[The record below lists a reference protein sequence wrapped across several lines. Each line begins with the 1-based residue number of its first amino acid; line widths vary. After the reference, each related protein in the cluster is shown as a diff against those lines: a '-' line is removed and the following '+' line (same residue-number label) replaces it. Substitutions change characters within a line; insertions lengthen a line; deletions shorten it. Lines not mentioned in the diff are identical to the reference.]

1 MINKKID
8 RRTFLKASAFSGGG
22 FILGIGALSACNSKT
37 PIPQTEEEIDF
48 KDFNAFVKIGTNGKV
63 TIYAPNPEIGQ
74 GVKTSMPMVVAE
86 ELDVAWEDVMV
97 EQAGLDT
104 SKYQGQF
111 AGGSNAIKMNWN
123 TLREAGATAKTMLIM
138 AAAKKWGIA
147 EHECEANEGVI
158 KNKNGDEL
166 TYGAL
171 VNEAAS
177 LKVPEKVTLKEK
189 KDFKIIGNDA
199 INVDL
204 AKITKGEPLFGLD
217 YSVDGMVYAN
227 TLRPPAFG
235 ATLNSFDDTETRK
248 IEGVIDVLELENRV
262 VVIANNTWTAMKGKK
277 ALSAVWDNVNGEST
291 EQHNKIFDDLL
302 DGNEFDVQR
311 EDGDVLKAFKVAD
324 EVFERTYSSP
334 FLPHS
339 CMEPMN
345 FFANVTEDKAEL
357 VGPIQTPAGTQ
368 RNVSQKL
375 NIPIQNVSVMLTRM
389 GGGFGRRLIGDFSME
404 AAEISHAIKKPVKLV
419 YSREDDVLAGQF
431 RPAIKYRIAAS
442 IKDGKITGYHLKEA
456 AMNSNM
462 YSLIPNFFPA
472 GAIENLKIETA
483 KYNSKISTAPW
494 RAPYTNFLGF
504 AEQAFFDELFEKL
517 NLDPV
522 ETRMQ
527 MLERAK
533 LNLDDKIQYSP
544 QGVQGVI
551 KLAVEKSGYGKK
563 QDGVYQ
569 GLSVYYSHNTHVA
582 EVADVVMEN
591 GNPKVV
597 KVTAAVDCG
606 IVVNPTNAKNQV
618 EGGVIDGLGHAMF
631 GELNFENGTPKEQ
644 NFVQYRLARM
654 KDAPQVYVHFV
665 DSNEAP
671 TGLGEPGLPPAAAA
685 VANAIAKATGKRLY
699 NQPFFKDLS

>member
-1 MINKKID
+1 MINKKIN
-8 RRTFLKASAFSGGG
+8 RRTFFKASALTSGG
-22 FILGIGALSACNSKT
+22 FIIGIGALASCDSKT
-37 PIPQTEEEIDF
+37 KMPATEEEIDF

-74 GVKTSMPMVVAE
+74 GVKTAMPMVVAE
-86 ELDVAWEDVMV
+86 ELDVAWDDVTV
-97 EQAGLDT
+97 EQAGLNT
-104 SKYQGQF
+104 EKYERQV
-111 AGGSNAIKMNWN
+111 AGGSQSIRLGWQ
-123 TLREAGATAKTMLIM
+123 TLREAGATAKAMLIA
-138 AAAKKWGIA
+138 AAAKKWAVSENECKA
-147 EHECEANEGVI
+147 ENGVI
-158 KNKNGDEL
+158 SNSKGDKL
-166 TYGAL
+166 TYGELAA
-171 VNEAAS
+171 EAAEIP
-177 LKVPEKVTLKEK
+177 VPESVVLKEK

-217 YSVDGMVYAN
+217 YAVEGMVYAN

-235 ATLNSFDDTETRK
+235 ATLKSFDDTETRK
-248 IEGVIDVLELENRV
+248 IEGVLDVIELENRV
-262 VVIANNTWTAMKGKK
+262 VVIAKNTWTAMKGKK
-277 ALSAVWDNVNGEST
+277 ALKAEWNNEKGEST
-291 EQHNKIFDDLL
+291 EQHNEILNGLL
-302 DGNEFDVQR
+302 DGDDFEVQR
-311 EDGDVLKAFKVAD
+311 EDGDVAKAFEEAD
-324 EVFERTYSSP
+324 EVFERTYHSP

-345 FFANVTEDKAEL
+345 FFADVKDGKAEL

-368 RNVSQKL
+368 HYVSEKL
-375 NIPIQNVSVMLTRM
+375 GIPKENVSVMLTRM

-404 AAEISHAIKKPVKLV
+404 AAEISNAIKKPVKLI
-419 YSREDDVLAGQF
+419 YTREDDVLAGQY

-442 IKDGKITGYHLKEA
+442 VKDGKITGYHLKEA

-472 GAIENLKIETA
+472 GGIENLKVETA

-504 AEQAFFDELFEKL
+504 AEQAFFDELFEKF

-527 MLERAK
+527 MLERVK

-544 QGVQGVI
+544 ERVQGVI
-551 KLAVEKSGYGKK
+551 KLAVEKSGYGKNK
-563 QDGVYQ
+563 EGIFQ

-591 GNPKVV
+591 GKPKVV

-606 IVVNPTNAKNQV
+606 IVVNPTNAKNQI
-618 EGGVIDGLGHAMF
+618 EGGVIDGIGHAMF
-631 GELNFENGTPKEQ
+631 GELNFEQGSPKEQ
-644 NFVQYRLARM
+644 NFAQYRLIRM
-654 KDAPQVYVHFV
+654 KDAPQVEVHFV
-665 DSNEAP
+665 DSHEDP

-699 NQPFFKDLS
+699 SQPFLKDMS

>member
-1 MINKKID
+1 MINKKIN
-8 RRTFLKASAFSGGG
+8 RRTFLKTSALTSGG
-22 FILGIGALSACNSKT
+22 FIIGIGALSSCDSKT
-37 PIPQTEEEIDF
+37 KMPATEEEIDF

-74 GVKTSMPMVVAE
+74 GVKTAMPMVVAE
-86 ELDVAWEDVMV
+86 ELDVAWDDVTV

-104 SKYQGQF
+104 TKYQGQF

-123 TLREAGATAKTMLIM
+123 TLREAGATAKAMLIA
-138 AAAKKWGIA
+138 AAAKKWAVSENECKA
-147 EHECEANEGVI
+147 ENGVI
-158 KNKNGDEL
+158 SNSKGDKL
-166 TYGAL
+166 TYGELAA
-171 VNEAAS
+171 EAAEIP
-177 LKVPEKVTLKEK
+177 VPESVVLKEK

-217 YSVDGMVYAN
+217 YAVEGMVYAN

-235 ATLNSFDDTETRK
+235 ATLKSFDDTETRK
-248 IEGVIDVLELENRV
+248 IEGVLDVIELENRV
-262 VVIANNTWTAMKGKK
+262 VVIAKNTWAAMKGKK
-277 ALSAVWDNVNGEST
+277 ALKAEWNNEEGEST
-291 EQHNKIFDDLL
+291 EQHNEILNGLL
-302 DGNEFDVQR
+302 DGNDFEVQR
-311 EDGDVLKAFKVAD
+311 EDGDVTKAFADAD
-324 EVFERTYSSP
+324 EVFERTYHSP

-345 FFANVTEDKAEL
+345 FFANVTDGKAEL

-368 RNVSQKL
+368 HYVSEKL
-375 NIPIQNVSVMLTRM
+375 GIPKENVSVMLTRM

-404 AAEISHAIKKPVKLV
+404 AAEISSAIKKPVKLI
-419 YSREDDVLAGQF
+419 YTREDDVLAGQY

-442 IKDGKITGYHLKEA
+442 VKDGKITGYHLKEA

-472 GAIENLKIETA
+472 GGIENLKVETA
-483 KYNSKISTAPW
+483 KYDSNISTAPW

-504 AEQAFFDELFEKL
+504 AEQAFFDELFEKF

-533 LNLDDKIQYSP
+533 LNLDDRIQYSP
-544 QGVQGVI
+544 ERVQGVI
-551 KLAVEKSGYGKK
+551 KLAVEKSGYGKNK
-563 QDGVYQ
+563 EGVSQ

-582 EVADVVMEN
+582 EVADVVIEN
-591 GNPKVV
+591 GKPKVV

-606 IVVNPTNAKNQV
+606 IVVNPTNAKNQI
-618 EGGVIDGLGHAMF
+618 EGGVIDGIGHAMF
-631 GELNFENGTPKEQ
+631 GELNFENGAPKEQ
-644 NFVQYRLARM
+644 NFAQYRLIRM
-654 KDAPQVYVHFV
+654 KDAPQVDVHFV
-665 DSNEAP
+665 DSDEDP

-699 NQPFFKDLS
+699 SQPFLKDMS